1 MIRRPPR
8 STRTDTLFPYTT
20 LFRSAEAMTNL
31 LADKRPCIGDTR
43 PSATSLGT
51 CEHVNP
57 ATGKAQAKVSI
68 GGPAEID
75 AAARAAVAGQKA
87 WQDLG
92 PERRRD
98 CLLRLADLIEADA
111 PQLLQMAA
119 LECGTPLSSNSSG
132 LALSWIRY
140 YAGWADKIEGTCS
153 EPLGIHGL
161 AYARHEPIGVIE
173 IGREHV

>member
-1 MIRRPPR
+1 
-8 STRTDTLFPYTT
+8 
-20 LFRSAEAMTNL
+20 MTNL
-31 LADKRPCIGDTR
+31 LADNRPVIGDTR

-51 CEHVNP
+51 REHVKP

-98 CLLRLADLIEADA
+98 CLLRLADLIEARSEERRVGK
-111 PQLLQMAA
+111 
-119 LECGTPLSSNSSG
+119 ECVS
-132 LALSWIRY
+132 
-140 YAGWADKIEGTCS
+140 TCRS
-153 EPLGIHGL
+153 RWSPDH
-161 AYARHEPIGVIE
+161 
-173 IGREHV
+173 

>member
-1 MIRRPPR
+1 MRCMIFFFKQKTAYEMRI
-8 STRTDTLFPYTT
+8 SDWSSDVSSSDL
-20 LFRSAEAMTNL
+20 
-31 LADKRPCIGDTR
+31 
-43 PSATSLGT
+43 
-51 CEHVNP
+51 
-57 ATGKAQAKVSI
+57 QAKVSI

-140 YAGWADKIEGTCS
+140 YDGLADKIEGTGS
-153 EPLGIHGL
+153 APPGL
-161 AYARHEPIGVIE
+161 PGLSSRRHVRRGVS
-173 IGREHV
+173 GVT